1 MATTHLTINTITGT
15 DGNDTLTGTAAD
27 DILEGLGGVD
37 VMSGGGGN
45 DTLVAGAAGGFL
57 DGGAGNDVYVIGRN
71 GGAVGIQGIVGTDT
85 LQVAYNRSD
94 LDVLPLS
101 RQGGVTMR
109 FGAVVDGVAPLSI
122 STTMAPFA
130 DSFSS
135 VLQFADG
142 STMTLGE
149 VYNLAS
155 TKTYD
160 LTGGPGADQLTGWIN
175 NDRLDGAAGDDW
187 LDGGGGRDTLIGGQG
202 NDTIFGLAGQNT
214 IVFSAGDGSDHVVT
228 NSASTLLFTDLNLA
242 DLTQVSLNPSNPA
255 EANVHFQGAL
265 GSLDLA
271 LSSAMDQVGGLTFK
285 FADGSSQTWQELF
298 NRSVPKLNLIG
309 GAGADTLT
317 GKDNSDTLR
326 GMGGNDV
333 LLGGAGDDLLDGGAG
348 NDNLQGGLGNDSL
361 DGGLGQDTLLGG
373 QGNDTLNGGKGSD
386 TYLHAFGDGHDTIVD
401 KDTALFNNDLL
412 RFTDLKS
419 TQLWFTRSDNNL
431 DITVIGY
438 DASDRVTV
446 QDWFAGASNRIEKVV
461 AGADGKAI
469 SAAKINSL
477 VTAMAGFTSSL
488 TGTDITAS
496 PFLPASLVHQVT
508 SAWTKA

>member
-1 MATTHLTINTITGT
+1 
-15 DGNDTLTGTAAD
+15 
-27 DILEGLGGVD
+27 
-37 VMSGGGGN
+37 
-45 DTLVAGAAGGFL
+45 
-57 DGGAGNDVYVIGRN
+57 
-71 GGAVGIQGIVGTDT
+71 
-85 LQVAYNRSD
+85 
-94 LDVLPLS
+94 
-101 RQGGVTMR
+101 
-109 FGAVVDGVAPLSI
+109 
-122 STTMAPFA
+122 
-130 DSFSS
+130 
-135 VLQFADG
+135 
-142 STMTLGE
+142 
-149 VYNLAS
+149 
-155 TKTYD
+155 
-160 LTGGPGADQLTGWIN
+160 
-175 NDRLDGAAGDDW
+175 
-187 LDGGGGRDTLIGGQG
+187 
-202 NDTIFGLAGQNT
+202 
-214 IVFSAGDGSDHVVT
+214 
-228 NSASTLLFTDLNLA
+228 
-242 DLTQVSLNPSNPA
+242 
-255 EANVHFQGAL
+255 
-265 GSLDLA
+265 
-271 LSSAMDQVGGLTFK
+271 
-285 FADGSSQTWQELF
+285 
-298 NRSVPKLNLIG
+298 
-309 GAGADTLT
+309 
-317 GKDNSDTLR
+317 
-326 GMGGNDV
+326 MGGNDV